1 MLKMQKKL
9 KFAVIH
15 KEKFGQTKKNSKV
28 GIVLLVGNVRWCLNK
43 KNLEYLEK
51 QYFDSYKVNINKKHE
66 MILLTL
72 HYIQNGRRNREAL

>member
-1 MLKMQKKL
+1 MSDGAL
-9 KFAVIH
+9 
-15 KEKFGQTKKNSKV
+15 T
-28 GIVLLVGNVRWCLNK
+28 